1 MVNKIE
7 RRDEDIEIMRDNY
20 LKYYYDENQ
29 IDLDDTSLQAL
40 GLNMYIRKQN
50 IRSSLYNSFCRSI
63 YDHNIVAP
71 LSA

>member
-40 GLNMYIRKQN
+40 GLNM
-50 IRSSLYNSFCRSI
+50 
-63 YDHNIVAP
+63 
-71 LSA
+71 